1 MKIFLFALGG
11 MLGALVQASPAK
23 APSASEPD
31 DALQARRPAFQ
42 QQLSEIDRARR
53 TFQVDLAQREAHCLK
68 KFFSARCMDQIR
80 QEHLEQMRQFDLRRE
95 EALQGL
101 RDIDAILRDRARQ
114 KRIAERGQS

>member
-1 MKIFLFALGG
+1 MKIFLFGLGC
-11 MLGALVQASPAK
+11 MLGALVQASPVAN
-23 APSASEPD
+23 PSSTESD
-31 DALQARRPAFQ
+31 DALKARRPAFQ
-42 QQLSEIDRARR
+42 QQLSEIDLARR
-53 TFQVDLAQREAHCLK
+53 AFQTDLARREEICLK

-101 RDIDAILRDRARQ
+101 RDIDAMLRDRARQ

>member
-1 MKIFLFALGG
+1 MKIFLFALGC
-11 MLGALVQASPAK
+11 MLSALVQASPATT
-23 APSASEPD
+23 PSPSESD
-31 DALQARRPAFQ
+31 DSLKARRPAFQ
-42 QQLSEIDRARR
+42 EQLSEIDLARR
-53 TFQVDLAQREAHCLK
+53 NFQTGLAQREEVCLR

-114 KRIAERGQS
+114 KRIAERGQG